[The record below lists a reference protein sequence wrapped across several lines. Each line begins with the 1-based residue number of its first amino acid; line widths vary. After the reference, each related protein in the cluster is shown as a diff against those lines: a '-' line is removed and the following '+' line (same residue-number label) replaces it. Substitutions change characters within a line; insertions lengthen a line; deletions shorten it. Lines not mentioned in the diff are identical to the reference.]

1 MKREITNEAQNIGI
15 PVNALMAQILYDWK
29 KALDKER
36 AENKNASQENGRGG
50 EKLVK
55 ITIEINSKELA
66 ALVLAV
72 QEQQVSIKGI
82 ADMIVK
88 KLQKS
93 FEKSVIS
100 SNNT

>member
-1 MKREITNEAQNIGI
+1 M
-15 PVNALMAQILYDWK
+15 
-29 KALDKER
+29 
-36 AENKNASQENGRGG
+36 
-50 EKLVK
+50 K